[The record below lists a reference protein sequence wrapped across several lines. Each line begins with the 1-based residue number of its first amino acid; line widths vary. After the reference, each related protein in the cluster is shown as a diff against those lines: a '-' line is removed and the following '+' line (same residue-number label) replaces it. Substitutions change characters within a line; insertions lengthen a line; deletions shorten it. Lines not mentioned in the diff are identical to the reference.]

1 MEELVITGVSSAG
14 GGHLALKLRNCSA
27 NCVEMGILRYAA
39 TDKTGR
45 IDNRSTPNGMPIK
58 PGETVEIFIEI
69 DDSIRRVEC
78 IDYLNGHGAIPVR
91 GRIDAGLLRWKLRP
105 RQDDQ

>member
-27 NCVEMGILRYAA
+27 NCVEMGVLRYAA

-78 IDYLNGHGAIPVR
+78 IDYVVGLSALQVR
-91 GRIDAGLLRWKLRP
+91 GCIEAGFLRWKLRVGKDK
-105 RQDDQ
+105 Q